1 MSQGGKNG
9 FAVEAKVGIFAILV
23 LSGLIY
29 LTTQINRSGFSFGGS
44 KTLIVTFSDVSGL
57 LPRTSVELSGI
68 RVGSVDQIYL
78 QNGKAYVVT
87 KIDKNAAV
95 YQDSVAALRG
105 RGILGEK
112 IIAIVG
118 GGSLPPVPD
127 GGTLEGISQSGDF
140 DTAMRNFNEVAEA
153 IKGFLKGEEGKPS
166 IQQVINNMHTV
177 SEDLKDLVQT
187 NREGFNDIVK
197 NVHTFSKMLNDGN
210 LKEVVASLKSTSEMI
225 QGFVEDADPQLRDVV
240 HDFKGV
246 VTKING
252 TVESLNRIVAKVERG
267 EGTLGKLL
275 SDETT
280 VNKVNDTLDGINDF
294 VGRVQRLELAVG
306 YRGEF
311 LGSTQQLQSVASFR
325 IQPNYDKYFLLEFTD
340 TPLAT
345 TPTMTTVTETTTDGG
360 SPVTVVEKVQKDRFV
375 FTALFARRFFDLTLK
390 AGLMRSTGGLGAEFH
405 LFKDRFSLGV
415 DAFDF
420 GRNENPHLRVYG
432 AMKLWKILHLTGGVD
447 DLIIKGGQRNYFG
460 GVGLMLTDD
469 DLKSLLGVAGIA
481 ASAR

>member
-1 MSQGGKNG
+1 MSQGRKSG

-57 LPRTSVELSGI
+57 LPRASVELSGI

-87 KIDKNAAV
+87 KIDRNAEV

-118 GGSLPPVPD
+118 GGSLPPVTD

-166 IQQVINNMHTV
+166 IQQVISNMHTV

-187 NREGFNDIVK
+187 NLEGFNDIVK

-210 LKEVVASLKSTSEMI
+210 LKEVVDSLKSTSEMI

-252 TVESLNRIVAKVERG
+252 TVESLNRIVAKV
-267 EGTLGKLL
+267 
-275 SDETT
+275 
-280 VNKVNDTLDGINDF
+280 
-294 VGRVQRLELAVG
+294 
-306 YRGEF
+306 
-311 LGSTQQLQSVASFR
+311 
-325 IQPNYDKYFLLEFTD
+325 
-340 TPLAT
+340 
-345 TPTMTTVTETTTDGG
+345 
-360 SPVTVVEKVQKDRFV
+360 
-375 FTALFARRFFDLTLK
+375 
-390 AGLMRSTGGLGAEFH
+390 
-405 LFKDRFSLGV
+405 
-415 DAFDF
+415 
-420 GRNENPHLRVYG
+420 
-432 AMKLWKILHLTGGVD
+432 
-447 DLIIKGGQRNYFG
+447 
-460 GVGLMLTDD
+460 
-469 DLKSLLGVAGIA
+469 
-481 ASAR
+481 

>member
-1 MSQGGKNG
+1 
-9 FAVEAKVGIFAILV
+9 
-23 LSGLIY
+23 
-29 LTTQINRSGFSFGGS
+29 
-44 KTLIVTFSDVSGL
+44 
-57 LPRTSVELSGI
+57 
-68 RVGSVDQIYL
+68 VDQIYL

-311 LGSTQQLQSVASFR
+311 LGNTQQLQ
-325 IQPNYDKYFLLEFTD
+325 Q
-340 TPLAT
+340 
-345 TPTMTTVTETTTDGG
+345 
-360 SPVTVVEKVQKDRFV
+360 Q
-375 FTALFARRFFDLTLK
+375 
-390 AGLMRSTGGLGAEFH
+390 GAAIH
-405 LFKDRFSLGV
+405 R
-415 DAFDF
+415 
-420 GRNENPHLRVYG
+420 GR
-432 AMKLWKILHLTGGVD
+432 
-447 DLIIKGGQRNYFG
+447 LIVNGYRNWFG
-460 GVGLMLTDD
+460 GG
-469 DLKSLLGVAGIA
+469 
-481 ASAR
+481 